1 MSSEQW
7 ARAGRWSES
16 QRRGGFTL
24 IELLI
29 GVVVAIII
37 MAAVYKVQVV
47 QMSMYGQQRELMNVR
62 GSLRAGVALMAWEV
76 RQASAAGGDIYA
88 MGPTSITLRSV
99 QGLGTLCTRD
109 SILPRFGIRGTPA
122 AMAATTDDS
131 VLVYAALESTWKVL
145 RITAAGT
152 PASLGVGACDWT
164 GSGDPDIAV
173 SLGVVAASDTSGI
186 EIGVPIRAFRRV
198 EYGLYLDVMDGRWW
212 LGRKVGAAA
221 SYEKLTGPLLPSG
234 GLLITYVD
242 STGAPTAN
250 PALVKRID
258 ITIRAESYGLPA
270 GQSTYEVDSLTTSV
284 AVRG

>member
-1 MSSEQW
+1 MSTRQRTTIS
-7 ARAGRWSES
+7 RLS
-16 QRRGGFTL
+16 QSHRRGGFTL

-29 GVVVAIII
+29 GVVVAVII

-47 QMSMYGQQRELMNVR
+47 QTQMYGQQRELMQVR

-76 RQASAAGGDIYA
+76 RQASAADGDIYA
-88 MGPTSITLRSV
+88 MDSTSITLRSV

-109 SILPRFGIRGTPA
+109 SVLPKFGIRGTPG

-145 RITAAGT
+145 RVTAAGT

-186 EIGVPIRAFRRV
+186 EIGGPIRAFRRV

-221 SYEKLTGPLLPSG
+221 SYEKLTGPLQASG
-234 GLLITYVD
+234 GLLITYSD
-242 STGAPTAN
+242 STGAPTAD
-250 PALVKRID
+250 PAQVVRINFML
-258 ITIRAESYGLPA
+258 RAESYGLPA
-270 GQSTYEVDSLTTSV
+270 GQTDYEVDSLTTSV